1 MQRLILF
8 LDDGGVM
15 NDNRLRT
22 PQWQRL
28 LGEFFPPRLGGSAEG
43 WAEANRVYTE
53 GLWAVN
59 ESWLDYAA
67 GLWRQGGET
76 YAGFQRQYHIEW
88 LHGMCKLL
96 DLPLPP
102 EDEAVAM
109 SQQATHFVTR
119 RVRAAL
125 RGVVDAIRSLKRA
138 GYTLHTA
145 SGESSFEL
153 DGYLTGMGVRD
164 CFDRLYGPD
173 LVDRL
178 KDGPD
183 YYRRILADVRI
194 DPSTAVFID
203 DSPIVVE
210 WIRAAGAQAVLV
222 GPAAQTDGHSDAW
235 LTLDSLADLLGA
247 LSTPRGQSVGAPPQ

>member
-53 GLWAVN
+53 GLWVVN
-59 ESWLDYAA
+59 ATWLDYAA

-88 LHGMCKLL
+88 LHGMCRLL
-96 DLPLPP
+96 GRPTPP
-102 EDEAVAM
+102 DDEAVAL
-109 SQQATHFVTR
+109 SQQATHFITR
-119 RVRAAL
+119 QVQSAL
-125 RGVVDAIRSLKRA
+125 PGVVDTIRALKRA

-145 SGESSFEL
+145 SGESSIEL
-153 DGYLTGMGVRD
+153 DGYLTGMGVRE

-173 LVDRL
+173 LVDHL

-183 YYRRILADVRI
+183 YYRRILADSGVE
-194 DPSTAVFID
+194 PSSALFVD
-203 DSPIVVE
+203 DTPLVVE
-210 WIRAAGAQAVLV
+210 WIRAAGARAALV
-222 GPAAQTDGHSDAW
+222 GPAAQANGHSDAW
-235 LTLDSLADLLGA
+235 LTLDSLAALPPLL
-247 LSTPRGQSVGAPPQ
+247 T